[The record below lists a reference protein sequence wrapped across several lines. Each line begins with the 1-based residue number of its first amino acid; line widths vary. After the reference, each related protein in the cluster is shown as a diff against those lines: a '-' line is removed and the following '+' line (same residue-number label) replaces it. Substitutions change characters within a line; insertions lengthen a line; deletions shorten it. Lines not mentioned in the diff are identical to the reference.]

1 MELRT
6 LGNTGL
12 QVSRLCF
19 GTLTLGPLQ
28 AGLTV
33 EEGGE
38 LLAYALS
45 RGINFFDTAQLYRT
59 YPYLRE
65 AMVRSG
71 RRDLIISTKTY
82 AYTRQLAVEAVE
94 EARRELDRDYLDIFL
109 LHEQES
115 IHTLRG
121 HQEALDYLYQCK
133 ARGIIR
139 AVGLSTHAVA
149 GVRGAIAKGLDVVF
163 PMMNVAGLGLID
175 GTRQDMEAA
184 VQDAHRAGIGV
195 FAMKALGGGNLH
207 RRVPE
212 CFDYILGLPTV
223 DSVAVGMQSA
233 DEVDYNLGFFLN
245 RPADEA
251 LRQRLAAKER
261 RLLIEDWCERCGACV
276 DRCGQK
282 ALSMGPDRA
291 VCDHTKCVLCGY
303 CSTVCPQWCI
313 KVI

>member
-28 AGLTV
+28 AGLSV

-38 LLAYALS
+38 LLAYAIQ
-45 RGINFFDTAQLYRT
+45 RGVNFFDTAQLYKT

-65 AMVRSG
+65 GMRRSG
-71 RRDLIISTKTY
+71 HRDIIISTKTY

-94 EARRELDRDYLDIFL
+94 EARRSLDRDYLDLFL

-115 IHTLRG
+115 IHTLEG
-121 HQEALDYLYQCK
+121 HREALDYLYDCK

-149 GVRGAIAKGLDVVF
+149 GVRGATEKGLDVVF
-163 PMMNVAGLGLID
+163 PMMNVAGLGLVD
-175 GTRQDMEAA
+175 GTRQDMEQA
-184 VQDAHRAGIGV
+184 VQEARRAGIGV

-233 DEVDYNLGFFLN
+233 DEVDYNLSFFLD
-245 RPADEA
+245 REVDPA
-251 LRQRLAAKER
+251 LQTRLAAKER
-261 RLLIEDWCERCGACV
+261 RLLIEDWCEGCGACV
-276 DRCGQK
+276 GRCGQK
-282 ALSMGPDRA
+282 ALSMESRRV
-291 VCDHTKCVLCGY
+291 VCDPRKCVLCGY